1 MKLRSIM
8 DEAHLLYERIFVDKT
23 LIDNWSYN

>member
-23 LIDNWSYN
+23 LIDTLEL